1 MIGGRLK
8 NCTVSVLLL
17 VFACMPRERRKQ
29 RPLPRDALSL
39 HAAVRFFWK
48 PYSPPGGKL
57 YSLEKGR
64 AICALTCN
72 CSDTAVREQQPLF
85 AVQQSSLQQICYTSS
100 PQSSYHMARRMIRSK
115 RAWPS
120 APAPPPSTLH
130 CTLLRTV
137 ALSSVAQRAPRRV
150 PGARSAARRK
160 AQRGG
165 GVLAQ

>member
-1 MIGGRLK
+1 MCPYLQ
-8 NCTVSVLLL
+8 L
-17 VFACMPRERRKQ
+17 RE
-29 RPLPRDALSL
+29 
-39 HAAVRFFWK
+39 
-48 PYSPPGGKL
+48 
-57 YSLEKGR
+57 
-64 AICALTCN
+64 
-72 CSDTAVREQQPLF
+72 TAVREQQPLF
-85 AVQQSSLQQICYTSS
+85 SVF
-100 PQSSYHMARRMIRSK
+100 QSSYHMARRMIRSK

-165 GVLAQ
+165 GVLAK

>member
-1 MIGGRLK
+1 MHGVSV
-8 NCTVSVLLL
+8 TVSVRLYAAGEKETAP
-17 VFACMPRERRKQ
+17 FAARRPFAPCRGPFFGSRIHHRAANCILWKKDA
-29 RPLPRDALSL
+29 RYVPLPA
-39 HAAVRFFWK
+39 
-48 PYSPPGGKL
+48 
-57 YSLEKGR
+57 
-64 AICALTCN
+64 
-72 CSDTAVREQQPLF
+72 TAVTLQSPEQQPLF

-100 PQSSYHMARRMIRSK
+100 PQSSYHMARRMILSK

>member
-1 MIGGRLK
+1 MHGVSV
-8 NCTVSVLLL
+8 TVSVRLYAAGEKETAP
-17 VFACMPRERRKQ
+17 FAARRPFAPC
-29 RPLPRDALSL
+29 RGP
-39 HAAVRFFWK
+39 FFWK
-48 PYSPPGGKL
+48 PYSAPGGKL

-100 PQSSYHMARRMIRSK
+100 PQSSYHMARRMILSK